1 NPRTGETSELLRE
14 HDDAWLDLD
23 EDTPRWLADGSGFLW
38 ASERGGEWQLELR
51 RRDGSLGR
59 TLTPPE
65 LGYQR
70 LEGVDED
77 GAAAWVVASPDP
89 RQGQVYRVPLAE
101 GQPA

>member
-1 NPRTGETSELLRE
+1 
-14 HDDAWLDLD
+14 
-23 EDTPRWLADGSGFLW
+23 
-38 ASERGGEWQLELR
+38 
-51 RRDGSLGR
+51 SLGR

-77 GAAAWVVASPDP
+77 GGAAWVVASPDP

-101 GQPA
+101 GQPAREGNADGVFRVSAARRGGAHAVRGVLADGSDLQEVRRRDGSVVAKLESVA